1 MTSTEK
7 DSVPTA
13 PEAAKTP
20 IKATVKAPAKKVA
33 TPRKVVPTSVAKP
46 VVKAAPPVPVK
57 STAKAAINS
66 KPKALIAPAAK
77 PAVQKLLKAKKVKLV
92 RDSFAMPKLEYLV
105 LEELKLRS
113 GKLGNSIKKS
123 ELIRAGIKALASLPD
138 SIFLAALKAVPT
150 IKTGRPAK
158 K

>member
-1 MTSTEK
+1 MTSTTQ
-7 DSVPTA
+7 DSVSTTPKTS
-13 PEAAKTP
+13 KTP
-20 IKATVKAPAKKVA
+20 IKDTVKAPAKKVA
-33 TPRKVVPTSVAKP
+33 ALRKT
-46 VVKAAPPVPVK
+46 APA
-57 STAKAAINS
+57 SIAKAATNS
-66 KPKALIAPAAK
+66 KPKAVVAAAAK
-77 PAVQKLLKAKKVKLV
+77 PADQKLLKAKKLKMV

-123 ELIRAGIKALASLPD
+123 ELIRAGIKALHSFSDAN
-138 SIFLAALKAVPT
+138 FLAALKAVPT

>member
-1 MTSTEK
+1 MTSTVQS
-7 DSVPTA
+7 SVPTA
-13 PEAAKTP
+13 PKTSKTP
-20 IKATVKAPAKKVA
+20 MKKTVKAPAKKVA
-33 TPRKVVPTSVAKP
+33 APRKTAPTSI
-46 VVKAAPPVPVK
+46 
-57 STAKAAINS
+57 AKAASNS
-66 KPKALIAPAAK
+66 KPKAVVAAPAK
-77 PAVQKLLKAKKVKLV
+77 PAVQKLLKAKKLKLV

-123 ELIRAGIKALASLPD
+123 ELIRAGIKALASFSD
-138 SIFLAALKAVPT
+138 ANFLAALKAVPT

>member
-33 TPRKVVPTSVAKP
+33 TPRKVPASVAKP
-46 VVKAAPPVPVK
+46 IVKAAPPVPVK

-138 SIFLAALKAVPT
+138 STFLSALKAVPT

>member
-1 MTSTEK
+1 VTSTAK
-7 DSVPTA
+7 DGVATA
-13 PEAAKTP
+13 PEASKTP
-20 IKATVKAPAKKVA
+20 IKATVKALVKAPAKKVT
-33 TPRKVVPTSVAKP
+33 TPRKAAPASVAKP
-46 VVKAAPPVPVK
+46 VVKAVPAVAVK
-57 STAKAAINS
+57 GT
-66 KPKALIAPAAK
+66 AK
-77 PAVQKLLKAKKVKLV
+77 PALQKLLKAKKVKLV

-123 ELIRAGIKALASLPD
+123 ELIRAGIKALASLSD
-138 SIFLAALKAVPT
+138 SSFLAALKAVPT

>member
-1 MTSTEK
+1 MTSTVQV
-7 DSVPTA
+7 SVATA

-20 IKATVKAPAKKVA
+20 IKGAVKALVKAPAKKVTA
-33 TPRKVVPTSVAKP
+33 PR
-46 VVKAAPPVPVK
+46 KAAPAVAVK
-57 STAKAAINS
+57 G
-66 KPKALIAPAAK
+66 PAK
-77 PAVQKLLKAKKVKLV
+77 PAVQKLLKAKKLKLV
-92 RDSFAMPKLEYLV
+92 RDSFAMPKLEYHV

-123 ELIRAGIKALASLPD
+123 ELLRAGIKALASFSD
-138 SIFLAALKAVPT
+138 ANFLAALKAVPT